1 MPGPVPTP
9 TGVVR
14 AVMGFAPS
22 TDANVRSRF
31 DMSYGGGPPSTS
43 DLLNWAALVSSAF
56 GTHLAAL
63 LTSSDALEYVEG
75 IDLQVPG
82 TPAGVYSTAVAG
94 TRSGT
99 QVPLSVTACINFT
112 PDRRY
117 RGSKPKI
124 FLPFG
129 TDSDVNNPDTWTS
142 TFKTAVDSGWAAF
155 IAELAGATVGS
166 IVLGGQVCVSYYS
179 GTEPNPNPRGRLQ
192 RIPTPR
198 TVPLVQP
205 ITNHGLNLIFG
216 AQRRRLRT

>member
-9 TGVVR
+9 SGVVR
-14 AVMGFAPS
+14 AIMGFAPS

-31 DMSYGGGPPSTS
+31 DMAYGGADPSPS
-43 DLLNWAALVSSAF
+43 DLVSYAALVSGAF

-63 LTSSDALEYVEG
+63 LTSSDALEYVEA
-75 IDLQVPG
+75 IDLQDPS
-82 TPAGVYSTAVAG
+82 TTAGVYSTAVAG

-142 TFKTAVDSGWAAF
+142 TFKTATDSAWSAF
-155 IAELAGATVGS
+155 IAELAGSTVGS
-166 IVLGGQVCVSYYS
+166 MTLGGQVCVSYYS
-179 GTEPNPNPRGRLQ
+179 GTEANPNPKGRLQ
-192 RIPTPR
+192 RIPVPR
-198 TVPLVQP
+198 TTPLVQP